1 MFILFA
7 SFEPKLESGRQP
19 LAVWRFNQNTHH
31 FILGMSQHISDTA
44 LCFRAPEDTVITFW
58 GNDRALNKWYPTD
71 PMKRERLEEA
81 LRPPPGCMTS
91 QQVAKIFCQDARP
104 HLPIHDQKGG
114 AVIASA
120 NRLRAAI
127 NREGGLMKA
136 SVAEQYV
143 TRHVRGGLNLK
154 QWLEKYPEFG
164 IVWNHR
170 DHSSSSIPFRTYPC
184 LLVCRL
190 RECMRLLI
198 PTLTLAY
205 THTLI
210 KYCGLVER

>member
-1 MFILFA
+1 M
-7 SFEPKLESGRQP
+7 
-19 LAVWRFNQNTHH
+19 
-31 FILGMSQHISDTA
+31 
-44 LCFRAPEDTVITFW
+44 ITFW

-170 DHSSSSIPFRTYPC
+170 DHKGAETISITKYVPASSAHGDSKSSPKIPLPPGSALQCSRWVDP
-184 LLVCRL
+184 LKVPR
-190 RECMRLLI
+190 
-198 PTLTLAY
+198 
-205 THTLI
+205 
-210 KYCGLVER
+210 